1 MSATPTIEQAQRVLD
16 VVNCGLVYGLGNP
29 KPGECCVEAAVCYAL
44 GEPHSDRPTCVHRVV
59 RDIKVSIND
68 APWSSNKARAAGL
81 RRVAIAGLGTAGTLD
96 VEQFKREFRVAVTAR
111 VVPLFLD
118 AAAKIARR
126 SKDEKQAAKI
136 EAVAEMCRRGMSPE
150 DARKEMRA
158 LHPRAYAY
166 ANADAYANANA
177 NAFVNA
183 DADAYA
189 NAYADAYAD
198 ANANA
203 YADANANAYADA
215 NANANADA
223 NANANADAN
232 AQDKFLGAVADSVE
246 AALRAC
252 DSPGIALLDQ
262 LLPLAPATE
271 PVATPQ
277 P

>member
-1 MSATPTIEQAQRVLD
+1 MNFPTKKPAESGRAKNETMKNEMKSTGQVNLETARRVLE
-16 VVNCGLVYGLGNP
+16 VVDAGLVYGLGNP

-44 GEPHSDRPTCVHRVV
+44 GEPHSERPACVHRVV

-96 VEQFKREFRVAVTAR
+96 VEQFKREFRVAATAR

-150 DARKEMRA
+150 DARKEMCA

-166 ANADAYANANA
+166 ANAYANANA
-177 NAFVNA
+177 NANA
-183 DADAYA
+183 HAYA
-189 NAYADAYAD
+189 NAYA
-198 ANANA
+198 NA
-203 YADANANAYADA
+203 YAYAYAYA
-215 NANANADA
+215 YACLFSLAKP
-223 NANANADAN
+223 
-232 AQDKFLGAVADSVE
+232 QDKFLRAAADSVE

-252 DSPGIALLDQ
+252 NAPGIALLDQ
-262 LLPLAPATE
+262 LLP
-271 PVATPQ
+271 VNS
-277 P
+277 

>member
-1 MSATPTIEQAQRVLD
+1 MKNEMKSTGQVNLETARRVLE
-16 VVNCGLVYGLGNP
+16 VVDAGLVHGIGIA
-29 KPGECCVEAAVCYAL
+29 KPGSMCVEAAVCYAL
-44 GEPHSDRPTCVHRVV
+44 GEPHSNRPACVHRVV

-96 VEQFKREFRVAVTAR
+96 VEQFKREFRVAATAR

-136 EAVAEMCRRGMSPE
+136 EAVAEMCRRGMSPK

-166 ANADAYANANA
+166 AY
-177 NAFVNA
+177 
-183 DADAYA
+183 AYA
-189 NAYADAYAD
+189 NAYAYAE
-198 ANANA
+198 ANANTG
-203 YADANANAYADA
+203 DR
-215 NANANADA
+215 
-223 NANANADAN
+223 
-232 AQDKFLGAVADSVE
+232 DKFLRATADSVE

-252 DSPGIALLDQ
+252 NAPGIALLDQ
-262 LLPLAPATE
+262 LLP
-271 PVATPQ
+271 VNS
-277 P
+277 